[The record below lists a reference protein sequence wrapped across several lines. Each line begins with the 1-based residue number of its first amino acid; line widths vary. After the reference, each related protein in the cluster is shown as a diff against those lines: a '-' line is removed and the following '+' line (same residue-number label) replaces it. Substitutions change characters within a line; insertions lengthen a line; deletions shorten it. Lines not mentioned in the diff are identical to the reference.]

1 MAGSD
6 YLVVEVVV
14 AVDRGM
20 EGGSFTTFHLFHE
33 AGERKRKKSR
43 TSYPLSPPSSSFAYA
58 FFILFFSV
66 TTISLQFSFI
76 SPLLF
81 SFLSLPSFPKRNP
94 YASPPPRVM
103 NRSIRTAD
111 HGIASAKR

>member
-20 EGGSFTTFHLFHE
+20 GGGSFTTFHLFHE

-43 TSYPLSPPSSSFAYA
+43 TSYPLSPPPILVFRLRFLYPFLFCYNYFSAVFIYFAS
-58 FFILFFSV
+58 FILFPLPPFFSEE
-66 TTISLQFSFI
+66 
-76 SPLLF
+76 
-81 SFLSLPSFPKRNP
+81 K
-94 YASPPPRVM
+94 
-103 NRSIRTAD
+103 SIC
-111 HGIASAKR
+111 